1 MEEDQNNTPLT
12 LAEARELDFEF
23 GLTAETARE
32 LQAELDAARDQ
43 RDSDV
48 ADVEQ
53 ELAEAKRERDAAI
66 ERAEAAEAAGKKS
79 AAEVKKLTTPAK
91 PRKLGEVADGKR
103 PDGDLQ
109 FHIAAADQ
117 VEIAFSDG
125 RHEVPGIAPVAVSGE
140 AWKPHAFGLM
150 LAKPVDIDGPDGGSS
165 VSIAGYALLLDG
177 KQAAWRARDVPL
189 QVAPGQRVSIV
200 DDIIF

>member
-1 MEEDQNNTPLT
+1 MEEEQNSTPLT
-12 LAEARELDFEF
+12 LAKARELNFEF
-23 GLTAETARE
+23 GLDQTAARE
-32 LQAELDAARDQ
+32 LQAELDAANKR
-43 RDSDV
+43 
-48 ADVEQ
+48 ADE
-53 ELAEAKRERDAAI
+53 
-66 ERAEAAEAAGKKS
+66 AEAAGKK
-79 AAEVKKLTTPAK
+79 AAAAVKKLTTPAK
-91 PRKLGEVADGKR
+91 PRKLGELAEGKGV
-103 PDGDLQ
+103 DGDLQ

-125 RHEVPGIAPVAVSGE
+125 AKEVPGIAPVAVSGE

-150 LAKPVDIDGPDGGSS
+150 LAKPVDIDGPDSGSS

-177 KQAAWRARDVPL
+177 KQVAWRARDVPL